1 MGYLFL
7 ILCSAVLS
15 CRLVAEENPM
25 ERPLL
30 DYNNINAACQSYEAA
45 KAFFGKIDPDAVI
58 QFDSTIGAI
67 EVVGRGWTRFDENK
81 VRLSTPFSFLGF

>member
-1 MGYLFL
+1 
-7 ILCSAVLS
+7 
-15 CRLVAEENPM
+15 VAEENPM

-67 EVVGRGWTRFDENK
+67 TVILSETGLWPFAAQTDEGDGVILPLLND
-81 VRLSTPFSFLGF
+81 L